1 MLTLISNNNLGFTKP
16 KCNCGINASKNISIS
31 KNKSNKNKSNKNRLK
46 NYKIR
51 KTKRKN

>member
-16 KCNCGINASKNISIS
+16 KCNCGLNASKNISIS
-31 KNKSNKNKSNKNRLK
+31 KNKSNKIRLK
-46 NYKIR
+46 KYKIR